1 MQAGLLP
8 AYGAG
13 NSTKSIL
20 TLVSWAIKEKLSL
33 WCQKAST
40 MKDKIAQIKQR
51 HDQVE
56 KLLSEAAVTRDKKR
70 YAALSKEYKGLSTLM
85 KIILDYDKNKKDYEQ
100 NSTLFASEKSPEML
114 QLVKEERTELQQER
128 AAITQIL
135 KRMLLPNDPNDRK
148 NIILEIR
155 QGSGGK
161 EAAIWAKD
169 LFRMYQRFAEKEGWT
184 IEVIS
189 FTESLPNGYK
199 EIIANVTGNNVYG
212 LLKYECGVHRVQRVP
227 ATETQG
233 RLHTSA
239 ASVVILPEVDEVAIH
254 IDMNNVKKETF
265 CSSGPGGQSV
275 NTTYSAVRLTH
286 LPTGITV
293 SCQDGKSQI
302 KNLEKALKV
311 LRARLYERATKAQQ
325 DKIGQNRKSII
336 STGDRSAKIRTYNY
350 ARATIS
356 DHRINHTQHNLT
368 SVLDGHLDG
377 MIEALQFA
385 DDTAQLA
392 QNQAA

>member
-1 MQAGLLP
+1 
-8 AYGAG
+8 
-13 NSTKSIL
+13 
-20 TLVSWAIKEKLSL
+20 
-33 WCQKAST
+33 

-128 AAITQIL
+128 AAITQKL
-135 KRMLLPNDPNDRK
+135 KRMLLPKDPNDRK